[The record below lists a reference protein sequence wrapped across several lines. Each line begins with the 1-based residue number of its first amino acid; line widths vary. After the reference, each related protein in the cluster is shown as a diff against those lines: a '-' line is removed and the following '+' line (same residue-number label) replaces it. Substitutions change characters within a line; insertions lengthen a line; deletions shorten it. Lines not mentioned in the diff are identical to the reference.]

1 MARRR
6 SNKKSFWDSLK
17 TGRLE
22 ELHGD
27 ELGLFASGHGAQRR
41 AITLALLQRGRW
53 ITGQYRLKT
62 DRAPVIVKQVSNA
75 RSIEAVRRIARYIGR
90 LGFEYGN
97 GTVAPDPGV
106 QVEDLASDRVAETS
120 RPARYRPPSAAAVA
134 AAKADRTQSPRVYDQ
149 WGIPVRRDRMLE
161 KIAEWPLLDDLENLA
176 RAGQRAVETG
186 GTRALNALDEAAAFA
201 QVQALHIV
209 ISVPE
214 TEDHPSGLRFESVL
228 RRFMRQSFGAF
239 GCRALV
245 ALHYEHGRFLHAHV
259 LTATVKPVSLLIE
272 GYERRG
278 LRQGSVARFGLD
290 RHGFT
295 ADALRLL
302 LAEAAREEG
311 YEVDASRREDRAE
324 MRKLILAGLEPLRT
338 RPVTRSFDRP
348 PTSWAFVELP
358 PLLRR
363 AVRKLP
369 ATLAGYGA
377 DILANIAA
385 FEAQRGQPK
394 PPPAE
399 PGFWK
404 RAAGW
409 LARETAPAPPPP
421 IEAND
426 DVQRA
431 ALATLRDWLVEQGVF
446 ADLGAAHSAI
456 ELWRTARAENSAFA
470 DWAVCRAPQ
479 LFGSLGEGTAQTRDT
494 TALRDRLR
502 EIELDAP
509 GIGGR
514 GRLDE
519 ILQESPPK
527 TLEVRRA
534 EIELA
539 LVDQLSRLVVA
550 NPEIE
555 GRRRIARRGQAGIVQ
570 SFNRLAWGLRQAFP
584 EDERVDAMAFTVE
597 MIAKGIAAIPDL
609 PLEPESEVPDRQLDG
624 ALELARRMRA
634 FDDRERERE
643 RRRIEADRA
652 RRAAEAAQKDKPST
666 PQPKRRRDDEW
677 DL

>member
-1 MARRR
+1 MPRRR
-6 SNKKSFWDSLK
+6 SKKSFWDSLK

-22 ELHGD
+22 EFHGD
-27 ELGLFASGHGAQRR
+27 EFGLFASGFGAQRR
-41 AITLALLQRGRW
+41 AISLALLQRGRW
-53 ITGQYRLKT
+53 VTGQDRLKK

-90 LGFEYGN
+90 LGYDYG
-97 GTVAPDPGV
+97 TRAVAPASGV
-106 QVEDLASDRVAETS
+106 QVEDLASDRVTETP
-120 RPARYRPPSAAAVA
+120 RPARYRPPSGAAVA
-134 AAKADRTQSPRVYDQ
+134 AAEADRGKKPRVYDQ
-149 WGIPVRRDRMLE
+149 WGIPVARDRMLE

-186 GTRALNALDEAAAFA
+186 GMRALNALDEDVAFA

-214 TEDHPSGLRFESVL
+214 PEDDPLGLRFESVL

-245 ALHYEHGRFLHAHV
+245 ALHHEHGRFLHAHV
-259 LTATVKPVSLLIE
+259 LAATVKPVSLLIE

-302 LAEAAREEG
+302 LAEVAREEG

-348 PTSWAFVELP
+348 PTSWTFVELP

-369 ATLAGYGA
+369 VTLAGYSA
-377 DILANIAA
+377 DILANISA
-385 FEAQRGQPK
+385 FEAQWGQSK

-399 PGFWK
+399 PGFWE

-409 LARETAPAPPPP
+409 LTRETAPVPPP
-421 IEAND
+421 IDAND
-426 DVQRA
+426 DAQRA
-431 ALATLRDWLVEQGVF
+431 ALAALRDWLIEQGVF
-446 ADLGAAHSAI
+446 ADLAAAHSAI
-456 ELWRTARAENSAFA
+456 DLWRTARAENYAFA
-470 DWAVCRAPQ
+470 DWALCRAPQ
-479 LFGSLGEGTAQTRDT
+479 LFGTLGKGTAQSRDT
-494 TALRDRLR
+494 IALRDRLR
-502 EIELDAP
+502 MIEPDTP
-509 GIGGR
+509 SVGGR

-519 ILQESPPK
+519 ILQELSPK
-527 TLEVRRA
+527 SLEARRA

-539 LVDQLSRLVVA
+539 LVDQLSRQVLA
-550 NPEIE
+550 NPELE

-584 EDERVDAMAFTVE
+584 EDERTDAMAFTVE

-634 FDDRERERE
+634 YDDRERERE
-643 RRRIEADRA
+643 RRRIEAENA
-652 RRAAEAAQKDKPST
+652 RRAAEAAKKDKPST
-666 PQPKRRRDDEW
+666 PQPKRRRDDDW
-677 DL
+677 DR

>member
-1 MARRR
+1 MSRRR
-6 SNKKSFWDSLK
+6 SKKSFWDSLK

-22 ELHGD
+22 ELNGD
-27 ELGLFASGHGAQRR
+27 ELGLFASGYGAQRR
-41 AITLALLQRGRW
+41 AISLALLQRGRW
-53 ITGQYRLKT
+53 GTSQDRLKT

-90 LGFEYGN
+90 LGYDYG
-97 GTVAPDPGV
+97 TRAVVSPPGV
-106 QVEDLASDRVAETS
+106 QVEDLASDRVTETP
-120 RPARYRPPSAAAVA
+120 RPARYRPPSGAAIAAAE
-134 AAKADRTQSPRVYDQ
+134 ADRGKRPRVYDQ
-149 WGIPVRRDRMLE
+149 WGIPVPRDRMLE
-161 KIAEWPLLDDLENLA
+161 KIAAWPLLPDLENLA
-176 RAGQRAVETG
+176 RAGQRAVESG
-186 GTRALNALDEAAAFA
+186 GTHALNALDEDVAFA

-214 TEDHPSGLRFESVL
+214 PEDDPLGLRFESVL

-245 ALHYEHGRFLHAHV
+245 ALHHEHGRFLHAHV

-272 GYERRG
+272 GHERRG

-311 YEVDASRREDRAE
+311 YAVDASRREDRAE

-377 DILANIAA
+377 DVLANIAD
-385 FEAQRGQPK
+385 FEAQWGRPK
-394 PPPAE
+394 LPPAE
-399 PGFWK
+399 PGLWE

-409 LARETAPAPPPP
+409 LTREAAPAPPPP

-426 DVQRA
+426 DAQRA
-431 ALATLRDWLVEQGVF
+431 ALGALRDWLVEQGVF

-456 ELWRTARAENSAFA
+456 DLWRTARAENRAFA
-470 DWAVCRAPQ
+470 DWALCRAPQ
-479 LFGSLGEGTAQTRDT
+479 LFGVLGEEVAHTRDT

-502 EIELDAP
+502 TIGPDAP
-509 GIGGR
+509 GVGGR
-514 GRLDE
+514 RCLDE
-519 ILQESPPK
+519 ILQELSPK
-527 TLEVRRA
+527 TLEARRA

-550 NPEIE
+550 NPELE

-609 PLEPESEVPDRQLDG
+609 PLEPESELPDRQLDG

-634 FDDRERERE
+634 YDDRERERE
-643 RRRIEADRA
+643 RRRIEADNA
-652 RRAAEAAQKDKPST
+652 RRAAEMAQKDKPST
-666 PQPKRRRDDEW
+666 PQPKRRRDDDW
-677 DL
+677 DR

>member
-1 MARRR
+1 MSRRR
-6 SNKKSFWDSLK
+6 SKKSFWDSLK

-22 ELHGD
+22 EFHGD
-27 ELGLFASGHGAQRR
+27 EFGLFASGYGAQRR
-41 AITLALLQRGRW
+41 AISLALLQRGRW
-53 ITGQYRLKT
+53 ITSQDRLKK

-90 LGFEYGN
+90 LGYDYGSRA
-97 GTVAPDPGV
+97 VAPAPGV
-106 QVEDLASDRVAETS
+106 QVEELSSDRVTETP
-120 RPARYRPPSAAAVA
+120 RPVRYRPPSGAAIAAAE
-134 AAKADRTQSPRVYDQ
+134 ADRGKRPRLYDQ
-149 WGIPVRRDRMLE
+149 WGIPVPRDRMLE
-161 KIAEWPLLDDLENLA
+161 KIAEWPLLPDLENLA

-186 GTRALNALDEAAAFA
+186 GTRALNALDEDVAFA

-214 TEDHPSGLRFESVL
+214 PEDDPLGIRFESVL

-239 GCRALV
+239 ACRALV
-245 ALHYEHGRFLHAHV
+245 ALHHEHGRFLHAHV

-302 LAEAAREEG
+302 LAEAARDEG

-338 RPVTRSFDRP
+338 RPATRSFDRP
-348 PTSWAFVELP
+348 PTTLAFVELP

-377 DILANIAA
+377 DVLANIAD
-385 FEAQRGQPK
+385 FETQWGQPK

-399 PGFWK
+399 PGLWE

-409 LARETAPAPPPP
+409 LTRETAPTPPPP

-426 DVQRA
+426 DAQRA
-431 ALATLRDWLVEQGVF
+431 ALAALRDWLVEQGVF
-446 ADLGAAHSAI
+446 ADLSAAHSAI
-456 ELWRTARAENSAFA
+456 DLWRTARAENRAFA
-470 DWAVCRAPQ
+470 DWALCRAPQ
-479 LFGSLGEGTAQTRDT
+479 LFGVLGEGPAQTRDT
-494 TALRDRLR
+494 AALRDRLR
-502 EIELDAP
+502 MIEPDAP
-509 GIGGR
+509 DVGGR
-514 GRLDE
+514 RRLDE
-519 ILQESPPK
+519 ILQELSPK
-527 TLEVRRA
+527 SLEARRA

-539 LVDQLSRLVVA
+539 LVDHLSRLVMA
-550 NPEIE
+550 NPELE

-570 SFNRLAWGLRQAFP
+570 SFNRLAWGLRQASP
-584 EDERVDAMAFTVE
+584 EDERTDAMAFTVE

-609 PLEPESEVPDRQLDG
+609 PLEPESDLPDWQLDD

-634 FDDRERERE
+634 YDDRERERE
-643 RRRIEADRA
+643 RRRIEAENA

-677 DL
+677 DR

>member
-1 MARRR
+1 
-6 SNKKSFWDSLK
+6 LK

-22 ELHGD
+22 EFHGD
-27 ELGLFASGHGAQRR
+27 EFGLFASGYGAQRR
-41 AITLALLQRGRW
+41 AISLALLQRGRW
-53 ITGQYRLKT
+53 VTGQDRLKT

-90 LGFEYGN
+90 LGFDYD
-97 GTVAPDPGV
+97 TRTLVPDPGV
-106 QVEDLASDRVAETS
+106 QVEDLSSDRASETPH
-120 RPARYRPPSAAAVA
+120 PARYRPPSAAAVA
-134 AAKADRTQSPRVYDQ
+134 AAAADRGKKPRVYDQ
-149 WGIPVRRDRMLE
+149 WGIPVPRDRMLE
-161 KIAEWPLLDDLENLA
+161 KIAEWPLLPDLENLA

-186 GTRALNALDEAAAFA
+186 GTRALNALDEDAAFA

-214 TEDHPSGLRFESVL
+214 AKDDSFGLRFESVL
-228 RRFMRQSFGAF
+228 RSFVRQSFGAF

-245 ALHYEHGRFLHAHV
+245 ALHHEHGRFLHAHV
-259 LTATVKPVSLLIE
+259 LTATVKPVSLLID
-272 GYERRG
+272 GHERRG

-338 RPVTRSFDRP
+338 SPVTRSFDRP
-348 PTSWAFVELP
+348 PTSRVFVELP

-369 ATLAGYGA
+369 ATLAGYSA
-377 DILANIAA
+377 DLLANIAE
-385 FEAQRGQPK
+385 FEAQWGQPK

-399 PGFWK
+399 PGLWE

-409 LARETAPAPPPP
+409 LTREKAPAPPPP

-426 DVQRA
+426 DVQRV
-431 ALATLRDWLVEQGVF
+431 ALTVLRDWLVEQNVF
-446 ADLGAAHSAI
+446 ADLSAAHSAI
-456 ELWRTARAENSAFA
+456 ELWRTARAENRAFA
-470 DWAVCRAPQ
+470 DWALCRAPQ
-479 LFGSLGEGTAQTRDT
+479 LFGVLGESTAQARDT
-494 TALRDRLR
+494 AALRDRLR
-502 EIELDAP
+502 AIEPDAP
-509 GIGGR
+509 GIDGR
-514 GRLDE
+514 RRLDE
-519 ILQESPPK
+519 ILQELSPK
-527 TLEVRRA
+527 SLEARRA
-534 EIELA
+534 DIELA
-539 LVDQLSRLVVA
+539 LADQLSRLVVA
-550 NPEIE
+550 NPELE

-597 MIAKGIAAIPDL
+597 MIAKGISAIPDL
-609 PLEPESEVPDRQLDG
+609 PLEPESEIPDRQLDG
-624 ALELARRMRA
+624 ALEFARRMRA
-634 FDDRERERE
+634 YDDRERERE
-643 RRRIEADRA
+643 RRRIEAEDA

-666 PQPKRRRDDEW
+666 PQPKRRRDDDW
-677 DL
+677 DR